1 MTHTLTRTILTLNPD
16 RCVIEVTARLLGLPL
31 ARGRFQAV
39 SGELTGDGSLE
50 ITVDASSLRAAAL
63 GPVLRGRK
71 GLAVKTFPLITFA
84 ADRAPAGFV
93 GRVKVRRTD
102 CDLTLRT
109 KRITPDDNTDNN
121 TVILWGRGRIG
132 RCQPRTRRLNLPAKL
147 LGRRRLD
154 VEIAAEFNQ
163 AEFEQAEF
171 DRAESSR

>member
-1 MTHTLTRTILTLNPD
+1 MTHMLTRTILTLNPD

-39 SGELTGDGSLE
+39 SGELDGGSLE

-63 GPVLRGRK
+63 GPALRGRK
-71 GLAVKTFPLITFA
+71 GLSVKMFPVITFA
-84 ADRAPAGFV
+84 ADRAPAGFA
-93 GRVKVRRTD
+93 GRVKVRRTE

-109 KRITPDDNTDNN
+109 KRITPDDD

-132 RCQPRTRRLNLPAKL
+132 RSQPRTRRLNLPAKL

-154 VEIAAEFNQ
+154 VEVAIEFNRAEFN
-163 AEFEQAEF
+163 
-171 DRAESSR
+171 RAEVGE

>member
-31 ARGRFQAV
+31 ARGRFQAI
-39 SGELTGDGSLE
+39 SGELADGHSLE

-63 GPVLRGRK
+63 GRALRGRK
-71 GLAVKTFPLITFA
+71 GLSVKTFPVITFA
-84 ADRAPAGFV
+84 ADRVPAGFA
-93 GRVKVRRTD
+93 GRVKVRRTE

-109 KRITPDDNTDNN
+109 KRITPTDN

-132 RCQPRTRRLNLPAKL
+132 RSQPRTRRLNLPAKL

-154 VEIAAEFNQ
+154 VEIAVEFNQ
-163 AEFEQAEF
+163 AEFN
-171 DRAESSR
+171 RMESDQVEVGR